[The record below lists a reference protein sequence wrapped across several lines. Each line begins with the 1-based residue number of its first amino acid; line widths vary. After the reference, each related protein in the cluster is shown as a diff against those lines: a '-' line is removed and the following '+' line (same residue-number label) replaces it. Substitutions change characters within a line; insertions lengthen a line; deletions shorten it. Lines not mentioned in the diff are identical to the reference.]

1 METFSPFLLSF
12 LSFFTFFVVAWQFE
26 ADCLC
31 LLLIIFNYLS
41 STDSATFSSM
51 FLKRY
56 VSFSIFLMYKSCF
69 ILLLLLLLLLLI
81 NGRVHAPK
89 IVPGPA
95 VVSIAV
101 GFPPQLGP
109 R

>member
-12 LSFFTFFVVAWQFE
+12 LSFFTFFVLAWQFE
-26 ADCLC
+26 AAWFC

-41 STDSATFSSM
+41 LSLLHFVRCFLKDTLASAFSSQEL
-51 FLKRY
+51 FH
-56 VSFSIFLMYKSCF
+56 
-69 ILLLLLLLLLLI
+69 LLLLLLLLLLI